1 MIAVVGNSG
10 IGKTT
15 LARLIAERL
24 GLPFA
29 LEEHAERPFQVLCAR
44 DPRRYALANQI
55 DYLLFRAEQEAQLH
69 RQASGGVLDGGMDLD
84 YHGFT
89 LLFHRRGYLD
99 AAEAAVCG
107 RLYRALRSL
116 YPPPRVYVRMVAP
129 ISTVLA
135 RYDHRQRPVEVA
147 QRQDLEMLDA
157 LLQQWL
163 SGLQGIPVLPVD
175 ASTEDAS
182 YASVLDE
189 LLPRLRLILAAKSEC

>member
-15 LARLIAERL
+15 LARLVAERL
-24 GLPFA
+24 GLPLA
-29 LEEHAERPFQVLCAR
+29 LEQHAERPFQALCAH
-44 DPRRYALANQI
+44 DPRRYALVNQV
-55 DYLLFRAEQEAQLH
+55 DYLVFRAEQESQLH
-69 RQASGGVLDGGMDLD
+69 RQSSWGVLDGGLDLD

-107 RLYRALRSL
+107 RLYRA
-116 YPPPRVYVRMVAP
+116 P

-135 RYDHRQRPVEVA
+135 RYDHRQRPMEVT
-147 QRQDLEMLDA
+147 QRQDLEMLEA

-163 SGLQGIPVLPVD
+163 SGLQGTPVLPVD
-175 ASTEDAS
+175 ASTDDAS
-182 YASVLDE
+182 YARVLDE
-189 LLPRLRLILAAKSEC
+189 LLPKLRLILAAEPEC

>member
-15 LARLIAERL
+15 LARLVAERL
-24 GLPFA
+24 GLPLA
-29 LEEHAERPFQVLCAR
+29 LEQHAERPFQALCAH
-44 DPRRYALANQI
+44 DPRRYALVNQV
-55 DYLLFRAEQEAQLH
+55 DYLVFRAEQESQLH
-69 RQASGGVLDGGMDLD
+69 RQSSWGVLDGGLDLD

-116 YPPPRVYVRMVAP
+116 YPPPRVYVRLVAP

-135 RYDHRQRPVEVA
+135 RYDHRQRPLEVT
-147 QRQDLEMLDA
+147 QRQDLEMLEA

-163 SGLQGIPVLPVD
+163 SGLQGTPVLPVD
-175 ASTEDAS
+175 ASTDDAS
-182 YASVLDE
+182 YARVLDE
-189 LLPRLRLILAAKSEC
+189 LLPKLRLILAAEPEC